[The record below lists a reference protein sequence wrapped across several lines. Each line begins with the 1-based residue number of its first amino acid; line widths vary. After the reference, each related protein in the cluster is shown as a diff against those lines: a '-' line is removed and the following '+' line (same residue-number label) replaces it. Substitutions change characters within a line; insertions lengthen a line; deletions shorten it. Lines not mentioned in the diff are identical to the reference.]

1 MYLYEIYT
9 FFKMWKK
16 SKANII
22 YKKTTWLAPKYLKW
36 NFCTFPKSI
45 SIVAKQVSIIDANQT
60 CFIQTKPESRT

>member
-1 MYLYEIYT
+1 MRYRHFLRREKNQKQILYI
-9 FFKMWKK
+9 
-16 SKANII
+16 
-22 YKKTTWLAPKYLKW
+22 KKTTWLAPKYPKW